1 MLPDYADPAF
11 AAALILFYGLT
22 ALLLMLFGTLLI
34 VIGRALHRHRQLNH
48 IEAIRQGMLRH
59 AAADDHHHRAR
70 MGLTQGD

>member
-1 MLPDYADPAF
+1 MLPDLPTP
-11 AAALILFYGLT
+11 L
-22 ALLLMLFGTLLI
+22 ALLLGLLTSGAVYVVGT
-34 VIGRALHRHRQLNH
+34 VAGRLHRSIQQRSQAAE

>member
-1 MLPDYADPAF
+1 MLPDLPTP
-11 AAALILFYGLT
+11 L
-22 ALLLMLFGTLLI
+22 ALLLGLLASGAVYVVGTAA
-34 VIGRALHRHRQLNH
+34 GRLHRSNQQRSQAAE

>member
-1 MLPDYADPAF
+1 MLPDLPAP
-11 AAALILFYGLT
+11 L
-22 ALLLMLFGTLLI
+22 ALLLALLATGAAYVVGT
-34 VIGRALHRHRQLNH
+34 VAGRLHRSIQQRSQAAE

>member
-1 MLPDYADPAF
+1 MLPDLPTP
-11 AAALILFYGLT
+11 LV
-22 ALLLMLFGTLLI
+22 LLLCLLASGAVYVVGT
-34 VIGRALHRHRQLNH
+34 VAGRLHRSIQHRSQAAE